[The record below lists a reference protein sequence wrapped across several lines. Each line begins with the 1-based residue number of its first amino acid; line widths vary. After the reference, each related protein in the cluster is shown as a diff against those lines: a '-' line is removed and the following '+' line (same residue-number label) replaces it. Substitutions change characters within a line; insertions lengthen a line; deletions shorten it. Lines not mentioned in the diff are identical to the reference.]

1 MLTLDTFVI
10 KKLHFILT
18 CGSCFQSVFSQGKY
32 ILVEAI
38 EWLMYSVATGEGNA
52 GVTHSQAQSINVLP
66 KLDSTLA
73 LFLQKDM
80 YFYFSQI
87 LLQLISLKWVY
98 Y

>member
-1 MLTLDTFVI
+1 
-10 KKLHFILT
+10 
-18 CGSCFQSVFSQGKY
+18 
-32 ILVEAI
+32 
-38 EWLMYSVATGEGNA
+38 MYSVATGEGNA

-87 LLQLISLKWVY
+87 LLQLISLK
-98 Y
+98 